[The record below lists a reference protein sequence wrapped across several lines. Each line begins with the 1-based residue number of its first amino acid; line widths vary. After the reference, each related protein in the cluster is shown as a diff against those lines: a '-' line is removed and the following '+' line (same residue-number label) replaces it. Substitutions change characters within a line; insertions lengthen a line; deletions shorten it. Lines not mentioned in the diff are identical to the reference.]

1 MLSPREVITQRKT
14 DILALA
20 ARHGARRVRIFGS
33 VARDEAVESSD
44 IDFLVELEPGRSL
57 LDQVALQQDL
67 GELLGCRVDV
77 VVEGGLS
84 PYLKDQIL
92 AEALS
97 L

>member
-1 MLSPREVITQRKT
+1 MRNARALIAKRKPE
-14 DILALA
+14 ILAVA
-20 ARHGARRVRIFGS
+20 ARHGGRRMRIFGS
-33 VARDEAVESSD
+33 VARDEADASSD

-67 GELLGCRVDV
+67 SELLGFRVDV

-92 AEALS
+92 AEAVS